1 MSNSNI
7 FLKSGFIRAPL
18 QNGLG
23 RFVGQLQ
30 RITMKFC
37 KNNGSSKGMR
47 DFVENGLLDFA
58 KGNPGTAVYLKP
70 RRHRTPVIV
79 AEYLNGDR
87 QWINCR
93 NNTNEEISKWVNLL
107 RLQSG
112 DTSSIRY
119 RKTWQTEQP
128 TIQGVWTPFTS
139 KNPAFNLVEFPEQKL
154 SELLNKEQS
163 ATEKLLQLVE
173 QNQVQAKDVKMSKDE

>member
-1 MSNSNI
+1 MLSHQDVFHDSL
-7 FLKSGFIRAPL
+7 FS
-18 QNGLG
+18 
-23 RFVGQLQ
+23 V
-30 RITMKFC
+30 
-37 KNNGSSKGMR
+37 
-47 DFVENGLLDFA
+47 
-58 KGNPGTAVYLKP
+58 
-70 RRHRTPVIV
+70 
-79 AEYLNGDR
+79 NGDR

-139 KNPAFNLVEFPEQKL
+139 KNPELNLVEFPEHKL

>member
-1 MSNSNI
+1 MI
-7 FLKSGFIRAPL
+7 H
-18 QNGLG
+18 
-23 RFVGQLQ
+23 
-30 RITMKFC
+30 
-37 KNNGSSKGMR
+37 
-47 DFVENGLLDFA
+47 DLLF
-58 KGNPGTAVYLKP
+58 TV
-70 RRHRTPVIV
+70 
-79 AEYLNGDR
+79 NGDR

-139 KNPAFNLVEFPEQKL
+139 QNPAFNLVEFPEQEL

-173 QNQVQAKDVKMSKDE
+173 QQNQVQAKDVKMSKDE